1 MIQIRQ
7 GDVLLKQVKIIPKNL
22 TDVKIENN
30 KIVLAEGEATGHA
43 HTIKKTPDNALVFDK
58 TNNKLYL
65 ILKKAAVLEHQEHKK
80 INLPIGNYEVIRQ
93 REYRPERIVNVAD

>member
-1 MIQIRQ
+1 MNIYRQ
-7 GDVLLKQVKIIPKNL
+7 GDILLVETTLPKDLTEVKI
-22 TDVKIENN
+22 DNN

-43 HTIKKTPDNALVFDK
+43 HTIQKTPDNALFFDK

-65 ILKKAAVLEHQEHKK
+65 ILKQAAVLEHQEHKK